1 MKLDKFEQEIED
13 NIDEYQPI
21 SSEDKQKISS
31 IIKKAKEKKSVSL
44 RLNAQDLTLIKQKAE
59 REGIPYQT
67 LISSILH
74 KYINDQLVDQNAI
87 LKSVQMLKYGS

>member
-21 SSEDKQKISS
+21 SSEEKQQISS

-44 RLNAQDLTLIKQKAE
+44 RLHAQDLTLIKQKAE

-87 LKSVQMLKYGS
+87 LKSIQMLKYGR

>member
-13 NIDEYQPI
+13 NIDEYIPI
-21 SSEDKQKISS
+21 SSEEKQQLSS
-31 IIKKAKEKKSVSL
+31 IVKRAKEKKSVSL
-44 RLNAQDLTLIKQKAE
+44 RVNAQDLTLIKQRAE